1 MRVKA
6 SAPGKVILFGEHSVV
21 YRGPAIVLAID
32 RRVEVLAE
40 PRGDDLLFIEAPDLG
55 VSGFFHKGRYHPAA
69 GGRRGEGVLRPLWV
83 AVERTMKRLGR
94 KTGVSL
100 SVASEIPIAV
110 GLGSSAAASVAT
122 VAAVGE
128 LLGGGLTPE
137 EISLLAYEA
146 ERVVHGT
153 PSGIDNTIATYGGG
167 LVYERGKGME
177 RLESLREIPLVI
189 GNTGRSRSTGELV
202 GRVRRLR
209 EKYRTLVDPIIDA
222 IAHIARLGREA
233 LLEGDL
239 WRMGELMRMNHGL
252 LWALGVSSPELDRLV
267 NAALEA
273 GALGAKLT
281 GAGGGGC
288 MIALAEPDRL
298 GAVSTAIER
307 SGGSSLRAGISRSGV
322 RVWRVEG

>member
-1 MRVKA
+1 
-6 SAPGKVILFGEHSVV
+6 
-21 YRGPAIVLAID
+21 
-32 RRVEVLAE
+32 
-40 PRGDDLLFIEAPDLG
+40 
-55 VSGFFHKGRYHPAA
+55 
-69 GGRRGEGVLRPLWV
+69 
-83 AVERTMKRLGR
+83 
-94 KTGVSL
+94 
-100 SVASEIPIAV
+100 
-110 GLGSSAAASVAT
+110 LGSSAAASVAT

-128 LLGGGLTPE
+128 LLGGGLTPD

-167 LVYERGKGME
+167 LIYERGKSME

-202 GRVRRLR
+202 ERVRRLR

-239 WRMGELMRMNHGL
+239 QRMGELMRMNHGL

-307 SGGSSLRAGISRSGV
+307 SGGSPLRAGISRSGV

>member
-1 MRVKA
+1 
-6 SAPGKVILFGEHSVV
+6 
-21 YRGPAIVLAID
+21 
-32 RRVEVLAE
+32 
-40 PRGDDLLFIEAPDLG
+40 
-55 VSGFFHKGRYHPAA
+55 
-69 GGRRGEGVLRPLWV
+69 
-83 AVERTMKRLGR
+83 
-94 KTGVSL
+94 
-100 SVASEIPIAV
+100 
-110 GLGSSAAASVAT
+110 
-122 VAAVGE
+122 
-128 LLGGGLTPE
+128 
-137 EISLLAYEA
+137 
-146 ERVVHGT
+146 
-153 PSGIDNTIATYGGG
+153 DNTIATYGGG
-167 LVYERGKGME
+167 LIYERGKSME